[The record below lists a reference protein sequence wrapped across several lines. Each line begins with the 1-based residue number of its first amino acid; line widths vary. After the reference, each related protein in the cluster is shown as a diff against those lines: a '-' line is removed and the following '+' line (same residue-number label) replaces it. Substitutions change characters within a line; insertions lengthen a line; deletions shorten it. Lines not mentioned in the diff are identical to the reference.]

1 MSIFATYV
9 SGNPPALRTGKVM
22 TGWMD
27 MVPYEATLTECNGTP
42 WHDYLL
48 IDDIVLWGSPKHE
61 VEVESLRKVKK
72 PVRDALSEGSI
83 EFAGPLA

>member
-1 MSIFATYV
+1 
-9 SGNPPALRTGKVM
+9 M
-22 TGWMD
+22 T
-27 MVPYEATLTECNGTP
+27 
-42 WHDYLL
+42 YLL